1 MWCLDMSD
9 RAQTL
14 GVVVPTIGDRPELRR
29 LLLSVASQKRRPEA
43 VCVVVDSKETAM
55 VVEIVDEISQA
66 MDPIAVSVVST
77 GVDRV
82 EGEYLVETGYGCAV
96 NLGLANLDTD
106 LVSFLDDD
114 DEILANHYSN
124 LEAALNAESGIDLA
138 YSRVEVVSVDGR
150 RRFFQSG
157 DLPSGQF
164 SAYTLMG
171 AHPVLLPATL
181 IRRALIDRIGHM
193 DETLD
198 RKADT
203 DMLVRLGAATS
214 FQAVDEATY
223 VYYRNPHGAD
233 VHDKALEE
241 MYHLIKKHS
250 NSMSRKERWLSWDSL
265 TRSSLK
271 AGLSDLARDSAREA
285 IRAWVSTAPGWLV
298 SLYVRVRSLDAPT
311 PIRRTLGNLRNRGG

>member
-1 MWCLDMSD
+1 VNVIDCSL
-9 RAQTL
+9 TL

-29 LLLSVASQKRRPEA
+29 LLLSVASQKRQPEA
-43 VCVVVDSKETAM
+43 ICVVVDSKEMAM
-55 VVEIVDEISQA
+55 VVEILDEIRQA
-66 MDPIAVSVVST
+66 MTPIEVTVVST
-77 GVDRV
+77 GVDRA
-82 EGEYLVETGYGCAV
+82 EGAYLVETGYGCAV
-96 NLGLANLDTD
+96 NLGLSNLDTD

-114 DEILANHYSN
+114 DEILPNHYSS
-124 LEAALNAESGIDLA
+124 LEGALGADDNIGLA

-150 RRFFQSG
+150 RRSFQSG
-157 DLPSGQF
+157 ELPSGTF

-193 DETLD
+193 DEALD

-203 DMLVRLGAATS
+203 DMLVRLGQATR
-214 FQAVDEATY
+214 FVAVDEATY

-241 MYHLIKKHS
+241 MYLLIKKHVHA
-250 NSMSRKERWLSWDSL
+250 MSRKERWLSWDSL

-271 AGLSDLARDSAREA
+271 AGLSELARESAREA
-285 IRAWVSTAPGWLV
+285 IRTWLSTAPGWIV

-311 PIRRTLGNLRNRGG
+311 SIRRTLGNLRNREG